1 MESLIDNHLD
11 MVAKNQIPAIARA
24 LHLSSGEAAGY
35 CQIIKSLNPN
45 REYLS
50 AAVTSCAIS
59 YRM

>member
-35 CQIIKSLNPN
+35 CQIIKSLNPKPG
-45 REYLS
+45 
-50 AAVTSCAIS
+50 VGTSCATS